1 MNRLRKTLVETPR
14 PSARAGRRE
23 RNKAEKL
30 ERIRQAAR
38 KLFGQRGFARTS
50 IHEVAAAADVAV
62 GTIFLYARNKEDLLV
77 LCFRDEV
84 GAAIDE
90 GFRTLRRGALLEQ
103 VLHVFRVMIAHN
115 AANLELARIF
125 TREIPFAEGARSGV
139 REVMEGFHRRMEAL
153 IVAAQDAGEI
163 RVDVPPAKLGHNL
176 WALYFHFLLRW
187 LGSGRPDPAALLPT
201 LREMLELQL
210 VGLRAEKPTRG
221 RAARETRS

>member
-1 MNRLRKTLVETPR
+1 MNRVRKARIETPR
-14 PSARAGRRE
+14 PPARAGRRE

-30 ERIRQAAR
+30 ERIQEAAR
-38 KLFGQRGFARTS
+38 KLFGRKGFARTS
-50 IHEVAAAADVAV
+50 IHEIAAAADVAV

-90 GFRTLRRGALLEQ
+90 AFRTVRRGPVLDQ
-103 VLHVFRVMIAHN
+103 VLHVFGVMIEHN
-115 AANLELARIF
+115 VANLELARVF
-125 TREIPFAEGARSGV
+125 TREIPFAEGARHGV

-153 IVAAQDAGEI
+153 IARAREAGEI
-163 RVDVPPAKLGHNL
+163 RADVSPAKLGHNL

-187 LGSGRPDPAALLPT
+187 LGSGRPDPAALLPN

-210 VGLRAEKPTRG
+210 VGLRPAKPAGG
-221 RAARETRS
+221 RPSRETRS